1 MKLLSGIRELLTVD
15 PSAVN
20 AVVNSAIELALTAAE
35 ETTILEKLD
44 TKIAPLITEES
55 ELEDEITE
63 AEDTRAWHYQSKS

>member
-1 MKLLSGIRELLTVD
+1 MKLLSGIQELLTVD

-20 AVVNSAIELALTAAE
+20 AGVNLAIKLALTAAE
-35 ETTILEKLD
+35 ETTILEELD

-55 ELEDEITE
+55 ELKDEITE